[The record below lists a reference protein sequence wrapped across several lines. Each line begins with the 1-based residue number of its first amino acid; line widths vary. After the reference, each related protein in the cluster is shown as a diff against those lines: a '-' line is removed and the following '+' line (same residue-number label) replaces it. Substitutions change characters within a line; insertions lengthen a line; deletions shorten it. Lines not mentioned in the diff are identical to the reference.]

1 MSYFQ
6 TNPHADLMLQTCHFI
21 ICQQHVLG
29 SNFSSLASLQVP
41 AFLLARNVRKT
52 VRLSFETSFRNNC
65 HIAHGFKRSQA
76 ILLNIAREAFY
87 YRVKQYVL
95 NIAPERITWRQ
106 CNRAFPT
113 SISSHVS
120 HGTVSNSTCKQQ
132 DFQHQ
137 SHALLTFPS
146 WLHTRVFWLVSMQ
159 AKIFSGPPS
168 LSLSRRN
175 SFLRSVV
182 KVVPWD
188 SDGEIRR

>member
-1 MSYFQ
+1 
-6 TNPHADLMLQTCHFI
+6 MLIWCSK
-21 ICQQHVLG
+21 HVI
-29 SNFSSLASLQVP
+29 SSFANNMFWEAISHPWQVFKCLL
-41 AFLLARNVRKT
+41 FLLARNVRKT
-52 VRLSFETSFRNNC
+52 VRLSFETSCRNNC

>member
-95 NIAPERITWRQ
+95 NIAPERIT
-106 CNRAFPT
+106 
-113 SISSHVS
+113 
-120 HGTVSNSTCKQQ
+120 
-132 DFQHQ
+132 
-137 SHALLTFPS
+137 
-146 WLHTRVFWLVSMQ
+146 
-159 AKIFSGPPS
+159 
-168 LSLSRRN
+168 
-175 SFLRSVV
+175 
-182 KVVPWD
+182 
-188 SDGEIRR
+188 